1 MIKFVYRRMVL
12 KKSIFNS
19 FWAKI
24 EEFPLWIKQII
35 FLRLSEDIKNSVCQ
49 KFLEEKSESI
59 FSVYKPILTF
69 KGSEEL
75 KNKKNGLDLNIYN
88 FLDYCQN
95 DSCILEISLNTFLSM
110 EEVAKYFIFC
120 VEQGY
125 VESPDNDEIEATA
138 GFVAGKFRTGE
149 YFEKKGLITHEQ
161 LLKAVNA
168 SSKSSNKFAQI
179 LIDMGLITSDDVG
192 AILAIK
198 EESKKR
204 FILDYNNI
212 PQGKEEFCDKE
223 TFYKKEISDLQKEN
237 EQLRRKI
244 SQLLEIVKN
253 NNFDE
258 I

>member
-1 MIKFVYRRMVL
+1 MVL

-19 FWAKI
+19 FWTKI

-75 KNKKNGLDLNIYN
+75 QNKKNGLDLNIYN
-88 FLDYCQN
+88 FLEYCKN

-125 VESPDNDEIEATA
+125 IETPDNVEIEATA
-138 GFVAGKFRTGE
+138 GFIAGKFRTGE
-149 YFEKKGLITHEQ
+149 YFEKKGMITHDQ
-161 LLKAVNA
+161 LRKAVDV
-168 SSKSSNKFAQI
+168 SSKSSKKFAQI
-179 LIDMGLITSDDVG
+179 LIDMGLITSDDVS

-198 EESKKR
+198 EEAKKR
-204 FILDYNNI
+204 FVLDYNNI
-212 PQGKEEFCDKE
+212 PAGKEEFCDKE
-223 TFYKKEISDLQKEN
+223 AFYKDEISKLKNEN
-237 EQLRRKI
+237 ELLKRRI
-244 SQLLEIVKN
+244 SQLLEIVK
-253 NNFDE
+253 DDDKDM

>member
-1 MIKFVYRRMVL
+1 MVL
-12 KKSIFNS
+12 KKNVFNS
-19 FWAKI
+19 FWTKI
-24 EEFPLWIKQII
+24 EGFPLWIKQII

-69 KGSEEL
+69 SGSEEL
-75 KNKKNGLDLNIYN
+75 KHKKSGLDLNIYN

-95 DSCILEISLNTFLSM
+95 DYCILEISLNTFLSM
-110 EEVAKYFIFC
+110 EEVAKYFLFC

-125 VESPDNDEIEATA
+125 IEEPENIEIEATA
-138 GFVAGKFRTGE
+138 GFISGKFRTGE

-161 LLKAVNA
+161 LQKAVDA
-168 SSKSSNKFAQI
+168 SSKSSKKFAQI
-179 LIDMGLITSDDVG
+179 LVEMGLIKSDDVR

-198 EESKKR
+198 EEAKKR
-204 FILDYNNI
+204 FVLDYNNI
-212 PQGKEEFCDKE
+212 PSGREEFCDKE
-223 TFYKKEISDLQKEN
+223 TFYKEEISNLKKEN
-237 EQLRRKI
+237 ELLKQKI

-253 NNFDE
+253 SDSDE